1 LKRAAEQGVE
11 NQYVRPREDKPF
23 GDASKTLIERLAALW
38 DKVDKL
44 ERQQKRLAALLGE
57 SPPEID
63 SQALKGGLPPS
74 DEAMSPEI
82 PNARETP
89 FAGVARGGVLNVA
102 GAVVSAVVNLAVILV
117 VTRGLS
123 RPEAGAV
130 FGATSLFVLVAT
142 AARLGTDAT
151 IVHVLAGARALERP
165 EDVRS
170 YLRAALVP
178 VAAISAL
185 AGAAVAVA
193 GVHVLHLVARGADVA
208 HGGTL
213 IALVGAAVP
222 IGAVYDVVTAA
233 TRGLGRMRPTV
244 VVERLVRPLLQLALV
259 AVAVIAGGGAFAVVC
274 AWIAPYGVAAVAVTR
289 ALLRLIPEKTV
300 ALSSHATIDF
310 GVFWRFTLPRA
321 LAGTIQ
327 VALQRLDILL
337 VGALRGA
344 AAAAVYTAATR
355 FVVVGQI
362 GNQAIW
368 YAVQPRLAMLVASRD
383 LDTARRLYRISTAW
397 VIVLTWPLA
406 LAVLVASPLVLKA
419 FGTGYSSGTST
430 MVLMSIA
437 LLFSS
442 ACGLVDI
449 ALITV
454 GKTSWNLWNTALA
467 FVVNIAIDVPLIPR
481 IGIVGAATGWA
492 AAILVRNALG
502 LAQVGRRFGFYPFS
516 RAATFA
522 ELGAVVCFAA
532 LPASALLA
540 FGHRVS
546 VFGAALGVGT
556 AVYGVQLWRMR
567 EQLHLDRLAMARG
580 ARFRRRG

>member
-1 LKRAAEQGVE
+1 MT
-11 NQYVRPREDKPF
+11 PRKDKPV
-23 GDASKTLIERLAALW
+23 GDASNAIVERVAALQ
-38 DKVDKL
+38 DKLGEL
-44 ERQQKRLAALLGE
+44 ERQQKRLAALLRGE
-57 SPPEID
+57 ALPKLD
-63 SQALKGGLPPS
+63 SQALTDGLPPP
-74 DEAMSPEI
+74 DETFSPEI
-82 PNARETP
+82 PDARAAQ
-89 FAGVARGGVLNVA
+89 FAGVARGGALNVA
-102 GAVVSAVVNLAVILV
+102 GAFVSAVVNFAVILV
-117 VTRGLS
+117 IARGLT
-123 RPEAGAV
+123 RPDAGAV
-130 FGATSLFVLVAT
+130 FGATSLFVLVGT

-170 YLRAALVP
+170 YLRAALMP
-178 VAAISAL
+178 VTAISAV

-193 GVHVLHLVARGADVA
+193 GVHVLHLVTHGADVA

-213 IALVGAAVP
+213 IAVVGAAIPV
-222 IGAVYDVVTAA
+222 GAVYDVVTAA
-233 TRGLGRMRPTV
+233 TRGLGRMRTTV
-244 VVERLVRPLLQLALV
+244 VVERLVRPLLQLLFV
-259 AVAVIAGGGAFAVVC
+259 AVVVSAGGGAFAVAC
-274 AWIAPYGVAAVAVTR
+274 AWIAPYGVAAVGATK
-289 ALLRLIPEKTV
+289 ALIKLVPEKTLV
-300 ALSSHATIDF
+300 RSSRATIDF

-368 YAVQPRLAMLVASRD
+368 YAVQPRLAMLVASRE
-383 LDTARRLYRISTAW
+383 LDAARRLYRVSTAW

-406 LAVLVASPLVLKA
+406 LAVLVAAPLVLKA
-419 FGTGYSSGTST
+419 FGGGYSSGTST

-481 IGIVGAATGWA
+481 IGIVGAAIGWA
-492 AAILVRNALG
+492 AAIFVRNALG

-516 RAATFA
+516 RAATLV

-532 LPASALLA
+532 LPGAALLA
-540 FGHRVS
+540 FGQRVL
-546 VFGAALGVGT
+546 VFGAALILGT
-556 AVYGVQLWRMR
+556 AVYAIQLWGMR
-567 EQLHLDRLAMARG
+567 EPLHLDHL
-580 ARFRRRG
+580 RRRG

>member
-1 LKRAAEQGVE
+1 MIKAR
-11 NQYVRPREDKPF
+11 
-23 GDASKTLIERLAALW
+23 IEKIAALHNKL
-38 DKVDKL
+38 DEL
-44 ERQQKRLAALLGE
+44 ERQLRRLPSLRNELTPQIE
-57 SPPEID
+57 SQGDRSGAPPAGAGI
-63 SQALKGGLPPS
+63 
-74 DEAMSPEI
+74 SPD
-82 PNARETP
+82 ARETP

-102 GAVVSAVVNLAVILV
+102 GAFVSAAVSLAVILV
-117 VTRGLS
+117 IARSLS
-123 RPEAGAV
+123 RPDAGAV

-151 IVHVLAGARALERP
+151 IVHVLASARAVERP
-165 EDVRS
+165 EDVRP

-178 VAAISAL
+178 VAAVSAL

-193 GVHVLHLVARGADVA
+193 GVHVLHLVTRGADVA
-208 HGGTL
+208 HGEAL

-222 IGAVYDVVTAA
+222 VAAVYDVVTAA

-244 VVERLVRPLLQLALV
+244 VVERLVRPTLQLVLV
-259 AVAVIAGGGAFAVVC
+259 AAAVLAGGGAFAVAL
-274 AWIAPYGVAAVAVTR
+274 AWIAPYGVAAVAATW
-289 ALLRLIPEKTV
+289 ALLQLVPERTAV
-300 ALSSHATIDF
+300 RSGEATIDF

-355 FVVVGQI
+355 FVVVAQI

-383 LDTARRLYRISTAW
+383 LDAARRLYRVSTAW

-406 LAVLVASPLVLKA
+406 LAVLVAAPLILNL
-419 FGTGYSSGTST
+419 FGPGYDSGTST
-430 MVLMSIA
+430 MVLMSVA
-437 LLFSS
+437 VLFSS

-449 ALITV
+449 VLITV
-454 GKTSWNLWNTALA
+454 GQTSWNLWNTVLA
-467 FVVNIAIDVPLIPR
+467 FVVNVAIDVPLIPR
-481 IGIVGAATGWA
+481 IGIIGAAIGWA

-502 LAQVGRRFGFYPFS
+502 LAQVGRGFGFRPLS
-516 RAATFA
+516 RAVAGV

-532 LPASALLA
+532 LPAAASLA
-540 FGHRVS
+540 FGRRDS
-546 VFGAALGVGT
+546 VVGAALCIG
-556 AVYGVQLWRMR
+556 AVVYAVQLWRMR
-567 EQLHLDRLAMARG
+567 ERLHLDRLGLGRG
-580 ARFRRRG
+580 APLRRARVRS